1 MSRCSAEIM
10 ISLKIEQRINLKFLV
25 KLKKSPNECFQL
37 LKEVFGDNCVSRTQ
51 VFEWHK
57 RFVEGRE
64 VVEDDERSGR
74 PVTSRTDEKIQKI
87 NKIVRRDRRLS
98 VRMIADMTNI
108 DRETIRKILH
118 EDLRICGRTT
128 RGFCTKTMRQ
138 RTTRSL

>member
-1 MSRCSAEIM
+1 MSRCSAAIM

-118 EDLRICGRTT
+118 
-128 RGFCTKTMRQ
+128 
-138 RTTRSL
+138 

>member
-1 MSRCSAEIM
+1 MSRCSAAIM

-25 KLKKSPNECFQL
+25 KLKKSPTECFQL
-37 LKEVFGDNCVSRTQ
+37 LKEVFGDNCMSRTQ

-74 PVTSRTDEKIQKI
+74 PVTSRTDENIQKI

-118 EDLRICGRTT
+118 EDLQM
-128 RGFCTKTMRQ
+128 TKVCAKMV